1 MQLRCSFEQDNH
13 IPFVWRYCSSYIGC
27 TDVACQAA
35 QRDQQRDGRV
45 DRDDRHEQPRREDA
59 GRSET
64 FEQQRHGG
72 KSDDTST
79 RYGDCSASNEVS
91 GTYVIDARGWTARV
105 APFVCVCVG
114 MLHIDTM
121 RVTPSGS
128 CCSLAS
134 LSYVND
140 SLQSP
145 IQLRTCTVEMRVDR
159 PRATCAMHRIGAHV
173 FERRLRYFFREP
185 CARPVGCRSAMT
197 SSFTQLDLA
206 RGEDAGAHRRGH
218 RHEELDVR

>member
-79 RYGDCSASNEVS
+79 RYGDCSAINEVS
-91 GTYVIDARGWTARV
+91 GTYVIDARVDRSSRAFRLCLRG
-105 APFVCVCVG
+105 CVCY
-114 MLHIDTM
+114 T
-121 RVTPSGS
+121 
-128 CCSLAS
+128 
-134 LSYVND
+134 
-140 SLQSP
+140 
-145 IQLRTCTVEMRVDR
+145 
-159 PRATCAMHRIGAHV
+159 
-173 FERRLRYFFREP
+173 
-185 CARPVGCRSAMT
+185 
-197 SSFTQLDLA
+197 
-206 RGEDAGAHRRGH
+206 
-218 RHEELDVR
+218 

>member
-45 DRDDRHEQPRREDA
+45 DRDDRHEQPRRQDA

-64 FEQQRHGG
+64 FEQRRHGG

-91 GTYVIDARGWTARV
+91 STYVIDARGWTARV
-105 APFVCVCVG
+105 APFVCVCVSVC
-114 MLHIDTM
+114 
-121 RVTPSGS
+121 VT
-128 CCSLAS
+128 
-134 LSYVND
+134 
-140 SLQSP
+140 
-145 IQLRTCTVEMRVDR
+145 
-159 PRATCAMHRIGAHV
+159 
-173 FERRLRYFFREP
+173 
-185 CARPVGCRSAMT
+185 
-197 SSFTQLDLA
+197 
-206 RGEDAGAHRRGH
+206 H
-218 RHEELDVR
+218 RHNARDAQRLVLFFSFA